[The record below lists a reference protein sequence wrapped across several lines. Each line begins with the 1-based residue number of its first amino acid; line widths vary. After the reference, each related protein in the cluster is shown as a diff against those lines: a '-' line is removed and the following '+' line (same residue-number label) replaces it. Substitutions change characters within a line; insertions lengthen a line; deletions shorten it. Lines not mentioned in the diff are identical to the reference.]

1 MGAPVQEL
9 LQRYKDILLAWNEKV
24 NLIGPEAVRNLD
36 AHVEEAVQAAE
47 ILRPEGEVLDVG
59 SGGGLPGIPMAI
71 VSPRARFHLVD
82 SDQRKWAFLKHVVR
96 ECSLNSQVYGDRL
109 SRVVA
114 RLPPALRFTLIT
126 SRAVGHFESWLPEV
140 TDRLADEGRVAL
152 FQRDKVAPEVAGLRM
167 DRAVAL
173 PRGESN
179 YLLILKRFHVEHG

>member
-1 MGAPVQEL
+1 MGAPLNER

-36 AHVEEAVQAAE
+36 AHIEEAIQAAA
-47 ILRPEGEVLDVG
+47 ILLPEGEVLDVG

-71 VSPRARFHLVD
+71 ASPGARFHLVD

-114 RLPPALRFTLIT
+114 GLPPTLRFTLVT

-140 TDRLADEGRVAL
+140 TGRLTEKGRIAL
-152 FQRDKVAPEVAGLRM
+152 FQRDKVVPEVAGLTM
-167 DRAVAL
+167 DQTVAL
-173 PRGESN
+173 RRGEN
-179 YLLILKRFHVEHG
+179 NFLLILKRFHVKHG

>member
-1 MGAPVQEL
+1 MGESNQQR

-47 ILRPEGEVLDVG
+47 ILRPAGEVLDVG

-71 VSPRARFHLVD
+71 VSPGARFHLVD

-96 ECSLNSQVYGDRL
+96 ECSLNAQVYGDRL
-109 SRVVA
+109 SRVVT
-114 RLPPALRFTLIT
+114 RLPPALRFTLVT
-126 SRAVGHFESWLPEV
+126 SRAVGHLESWLPDI
-140 TDRLADEGRVAL
+140 TGRLADDGRVAL
-152 FQRDKVAPEVAGLRM
+152 FQRDRGVPAFAGLRVEQ
-167 DRAVAL
+167 AVPL

-179 YLLILKRFHVEHG
+179 FLLILKRFHVEHG